1 MKTGIYAATLILCAG
16 VLAMVAISPTMVA
29 AAPTVTIDTDK
40 EVYIAGDTIEV
51 SLSASNDGDPVTVDV
66 YVGLLMP
73 DGTVFTFGQHGLS
86 DSIEPWMADVYL
98 PSGFE
103 IGPIPILH
111 LDVPA
116 GVLGDFQFA
125 AGLTSPGT
133 LEFVSD
139 VSFAPFAI
147 ESGQVAPTAYIDGI
161 YPNPATQGE
170 DVVEF
175 TGHGL
180 DIDGTIEGYE
190 WRSDLDGLLS
200 TEEDFSM
207 DASDLTVGTHTISY
221 KVQDN
226 DGQWSESDTGSLIV
240 QQGGR
245 HYFVDAIAG
254 SDSGPGTGEAPFKTI
269 THALALVVG
278 SEARPAVIHVS
289 AARYASDSNG
299 ETFPLNTKSWVSLR
313 GEDRETTV
321 LDAAAAA
328 DHVIFCEGSNN
339 LSIEGFTITGGHADG
354 STEDSDDCGGGII
367 CLRSAPNIKGNVIT
381 DNWAGYEGG
390 GICCLEESSP
400 TIEDNTISGNSAFA
414 SGGGIV
420 CKLNSSPDISYNTIR
435 DNHAEDAGGGI
446 RCLIYSSPM
455 ISCNTI
461 LNNSA
466 DVWDGEGGG
475 IACEDHCSPRI
486 SNNVIAGN
494 EAYSGGGV
502 FCLNYSSPTV
512 FNNTVEGNSG
522 TYGGGIFCADTLPK
536 ITDCI
541 FWGNGIDLWNC
552 SASYSCIENGDEGT
566 GNISSN
572 PQFTRGPHGDYYLS
586 PKGPCVNTGSRS
598 AKDAG
603 LSKMTTQADG
613 TPDSGTVDMG
623 FHYPIPAKR

>member
-1 MKTGIYAATLILCAG
+1 MGRRIFPQARTTALGAAVLLVALLPLIAAAT
-16 VLAMVAISPTMVA
+16 PTI
-29 AAPTVTIDTDK
+29 TIDTDA
-40 EVYIAGDTIEV
+40 ETYVAGDTLEA
-51 SLSASNDGDPVTVDV
+51 SLSAQNHEYGVNVDV
-66 YVGLLMP
+66 YVGLILPDSSILVYGQRGWTDQFEPFIPNIYIPSPFDFGPMTILTLEVP
-73 DGTVFTFGQHGLS
+73 DG
-86 DSIEPWMADVYL
+86 I
-98 PSGFE
+98 
-103 IGPIPILH
+103 
-111 LDVPA
+111 
-116 GVLGDFQFA
+116 LGDFRFA
-125 AGLTSPGT
+125 AGLTYAST
-133 LEFVSD
+133 SEFIGEI
-139 VSFAPFAI
+139 SFAPFGI
-147 ESGQVAPTAYIDGI
+147 ESTHPAPTAYIDAI
-161 YPNPATQGE
+161 LPNPATQGE
-170 DVVEF
+170 DVIEF

-180 DIDGTIEGYE
+180 DMDGTIEGYE
-190 WRSDLDGLLS
+190 WSSDIDGVLS
-200 TEEDFSM
+200 TDEDFSM
-207 DASDLTVGTHTISY
+207 SADDLSVGTHTISY
-221 KVQDN
+221 EVQDN
-226 DGQWSESDTGSLIV
+226 DGQWSEPDTGSLIV

-254 SDSGPGTGEAPFKTI
+254 SNSDPGTEAAPFKTI

-289 AARYASDSNG
+289 AGRYASDSNG

-354 STEDSDDCGGGII
+354 STEDSDDCGGGIL

-381 DNWAGYEGG
+381 GNWAGYDGG
-390 GICCLEESSP
+390 GIGCLEESSP
-400 TIEDNTISGNSAFA
+400 TIEDNTISGNSALA
-414 SGGGIV
+414 SGGGII
-420 CKLNSSPDISYNTIR
+420 CKRNSSPDISYNTIE

-446 RCLIYSSPM
+446 RCLTYSSPT

-502 FCLNYSSPTV
+502 FSLNRSSLTV
-512 FNNTVEGNSG
+512 SNNTVADNSG
-522 TYGGGIFCADTLPK
+522 TYGGGIFCADSSPK

-541 FWGNGIDLWNC
+541 FWGNGIDLWSC
-552 SASYSCIENGDEGT
+552 SASYSCIEDGDEGK
-566 GNISSN
+566 GNISGN
-572 PQFTRGPHGDYYLS
+572 PQFVSGPHGDYYLS
-586 PKGPCVNTGSRS
+586 TKSPCINTGSRS

-603 LSKMTTQADG
+603 LSDRTTQTDG

-623 FHYPIPAKR
+623 YHYRLP